1 MQSVK
6 KIFSCIV
13 IITGGLFIQNY
24 LYGKSPTLIP
34 TSNPMVTPSKS
45 PSEKLVRASKRLG
58 TGSILGTVTD
68 ELGSPISGAI
78 VSLKSRKPKIGRSTE
93 TDING
98 KYEFLSLSRGLY
110 TIVAENIG
118 YSSEKR
124 KVKLGKGTDKQV
136 DFQLRTS
143 SGNGNWNGNG
153 NGNSNWNGNG
163 NSNGNTNGNTNSNGN
178 GNENENEN
186 ENGNGNGNENHND
199 NDND

>member
-34 TSNPMVTPSKS
+34 TSNPMVTPSES
-45 PSEKLVRASKRLG
+45 PSEKLVSASKPLG

-78 VSLKSRKPKIGRSTE
+78 VSLKSRKPKIRHSTE

-98 KYEFLSLSRGLY
+98 KYEFLSLSPGLY
-110 TIVAENIG
+110 TIVAEKSG
-118 YSSEKR
+118 YSSGKR
-124 KVKLGKGTDKQV
+124 KGKVVKGKGRGKDKQV

-143 SGNGNWNGNG
+143 NVNGNAN
-153 NGNSNWNGNG
+153 
-163 NSNGNTNGNTNSNGN
+163 
-178 GNENENEN
+178 
-186 ENGNGNGNENHND
+186 
-199 NDND
+199 